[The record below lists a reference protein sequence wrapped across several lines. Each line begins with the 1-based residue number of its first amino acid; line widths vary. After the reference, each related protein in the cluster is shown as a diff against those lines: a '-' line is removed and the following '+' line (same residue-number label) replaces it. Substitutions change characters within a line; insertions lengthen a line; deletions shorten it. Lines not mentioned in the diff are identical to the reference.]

1 VTEGPRS
8 LPEPRRDRPNGGPS
22 ADGGRSLSTGS
33 LESLAAGSLL
43 TIGGVIAT
51 GVLNFVVVIAVT
63 RALRPVGAGT
73 FFQAVALFSILASLA
88 DLGASAGLV
97 RSIPRY
103 RALARL
109 GDVRRVC
116 AIAVWPV
123 ALIASVTAA
132 VLILLAP
139 GLASIL
145 GLGREQGPIVIRTLA
160 AFLPLAAVSSVALAG
175 IRGFGRMLPYV
186 VVENVVKPGLRP
198 VLVVLALAMGMTAPG
213 VILAWALPIG
223 LALPIGAL
231 VLTVLLRRLERDSS
245 GLEPPSPGLGA
256 EFWRFSAPRGL
267 AGVFQVAIVWL
278 DVLLLGS
285 LRSTSEAGLY
295 GAVGRLVGLG
305 VFAIEG
311 VRLAIAPQISAA
323 LAANDR
329 ESAKV
334 QYQVAT
340 WWLMALSWPMYLTLA
355 VFAPVILR
363 LFGPEFVRGET
374 ALFVVSVAM
383 LVGVSTGNVTVVLLM
398 GGKSM
403 WALANTAAALGVN
416 VVLNTLLIPPFGMT
430 GAAIAWAGSVLVINV
445 IPLWQVWRF
454 LGLDPFGRGFLI
466 VALLSTV
473 CYGGIG
479 ILLRA
484 ALGETVSGLVILV
497 VIATTLYATLLYRFR
512 EPLRLTIVKQALRGA
527 TGRWIRPRRPQV
539 EVN

>member
-1 VTEGPRS
+1 
-8 LPEPRRDRPNGGPS
+8 
-22 ADGGRSLSTGS
+22 
-33 LESLAAGSLL
+33 
-43 TIGGVIAT
+43 
-51 GVLNFVVVIAVT
+51 
-63 RALRPVGAGT
+63 
-73 FFQAVALFSILASLA
+73 
-88 DLGASAGLV
+88 
-97 RSIPRY
+97 
-103 RALARL
+103 
-109 GDVRRVC
+109 
-116 AIAVWPV
+116 
-123 ALIASVTAA
+123 
-132 VLILLAP
+132 
-139 GLASIL
+139 
-145 GLGREQGPIVIRTLA
+145 
-160 AFLPLAAVSSVALAG
+160 LAAVSSVALAA

-186 VVENVVKPGLRP
+186 VVENVVKPALRP
-198 VLVVLALAMGMTAPG
+198 VLVILALAMGMTAPG

-245 GLEPPSPGLGA
+245 GLEPPSPGLGG

-323 LAANDR
+323 LAAGDR

-355 VFAPVILR
+355 VFAPVILQ

-374 ALFVVSVAM
+374 ALFIVSLAM

-398 GGKSM
+398 GGRSV
-403 WALANTAAALGVN
+403 WALANTAAALVVN
-416 VVLNTLLIPPFGMT
+416 VLLNTLLIPSFGMT
-430 GAAIAWAGSVLVINV
+430 GAAVAWAGSVLVNNV
-445 IPLWQVWRF
+445 IPLWQVRRF
-454 LGLDPFGRGFLI
+454 LRLDPFGRGFLI
-466 VALLSTV
+466 VALLSTA

-479 ILLRA
+479 ILIRA
-484 ALGETVSGLVILV
+484 TLGETVSGLVTFV
-497 VIATTLYATLLYRFR
+497 VIATVLYATALYRFK
-512 EPLRLTIVKQALRGA
+512 EPLRLTIVKQALLGA
-527 TGRWIRPRRPQV
+527 TGRWIRSKPPKV